1 MSAEPVDDAVE
12 PRPRRMA
19 LVSAIVVG
27 IVVAALV
34 AVLALGDPGGG
45 GDEPSPLLGRAA
57 PAVVGEALD
66 GSSFD
71 IDDHRGRWVLVNFF
85 AVWCVPCRVEH
96 PDLVAFDEAHAD
108 AGDVQVVSVA
118 FQERPENLRS
128 FFEANGGDWPVL
140 GEETGPIAVSW
151 GVTGVPESFLVSPQ
165 GVVVHRFVGGVTLE
179 ELESVLAQARGGVS

>member
-1 MSAEPVDDAVE
+1 MSADPQDVPIEA
-12 PRPRRMA
+12 RPRRTA
-19 LVSAIVVG
+19 LVAAIVVG
-27 IVVAALV
+27 VVVAALV
-34 AVLALGDPGGG
+34 AILALGDPGG

-57 PAVVGEALD
+57 PPVVGTSLD
-66 GSSFD
+66 GTAFD

-140 GEETGPIAVSW
+140 GEDTGPIAVSW

-165 GVVVHRFVGGVTLE
+165 GVVVHRFVGGVTLDD
-179 ELESVLAQARGGVS
+179 LESILAQARGQVS